1 LKIERW
7 LKLTLAIERILEVE
21 NLNVKYGPVE
31 AVRDTSFNVENGE
44 LVSILGSNGA
54 GKSSTL
60 KALAGLIHHEGKVRF
75 FERDISR
82 IEAHRIPYLGLM
94 LCPERRG
101 IFPDLNV
108 EDNLLLGAYTIRKN
122 RNLIKQNIEKVYG
135 LFERLGERKKQLAGT
150 LSGGE
155 QQMLAIG
162 RALMGEPKLLMLD
175 EPSLGLSP
183 KLVDF
188 IFDSLKGINKSG
200 TSILLVE
207 QNAMIAIEIS
217 TRIYVM
223 QNGRFAISGN
233 VRDIDFQTL
242 KMKYLGV

>member
-1 LKIERW
+1 MA
-7 LKLTLAIERILEVE
+7 TDRILEVE
-21 NLNVKYGPVE
+21 NLTVKYGPIE
-31 AVRDTSFNVENGE
+31 AVRGTNFFVGNQEV
-44 LVSILGSNGA
+44 VSILGANGA

-60 KALAGLIHHEGKVRF
+60 KSLAGLIPHEGRITFISK
-75 FERDISR
+75 DISR
-82 IEAHRIPYLGLM
+82 TEPYRIPYLGLT

-101 IFPDLNV
+101 IFPDLSV

-122 RNLIKQNIEKVYG
+122 KNLIKENIKKVYA
-135 LFERLGERKKQLAGT
+135 LFQRLEERKRQLAGT

-162 RALMGEPKLLMLD
+162 RALMNDPKLLMLD

-188 IFDSLKGINKSG
+188 IFDSLKTINKSG
-200 TSILLVE
+200 TAILLVE
-207 QNAMIAIEIS
+207 QNAMIAMEIS
-217 TRIYVM
+217 NRIYVM
-223 QNGRFAISGN
+223 QNGKFAISGN
-233 VRDIDFQTL
+233 TKDVDFQTL

>member
-1 LKIERW
+1 M
-7 LKLTLAIERILEVE
+7 LEVE
-21 NLNVKYGPVE
+21 NLTVKYGPIE
-31 AVRDTSFNVENGE
+31 AVRGTNFFVGNQEV
-44 LVSILGSNGA
+44 VSILGANGA

-60 KALAGLIHHEGKVRF
+60 KALAGLIPHEGRITFLSK
-75 FERDISR
+75 DISR
-82 IEAHRIPYLGLM
+82 TEPYKIPYLGLT

-101 IFPDLNV
+101 IFPDLSV

-122 RNLIKQNIEKVYG
+122 KNLIKGNIKKVYA
-135 LFERLGERKKQLAGT
+135 LFQRLEERKRQLAGT

-162 RALMGEPKLLMLD
+162 RALMNDPKLLMLD

-188 IFDSLKGINKSG
+188 IFDSLKTINKSG
-200 TSILLVE
+200 TAILLVE
-207 QNAMIAIEIS
+207 QNAMIAMEIS
-217 TRIYVM
+217 NRIYVM
-223 QNGRFAISGN
+223 QNGKFAISGN
-233 VRDIDFQTL
+233 TKDVDFQTL

>member
-1 LKIERW
+1 
-7 LKLTLAIERILEVE
+7 LATDRILEVE
-21 NLNVKYGPVE
+21 NLTVKYGPIE
-31 AVRDTSFNVENGE
+31 AVRGTNFFVGNQEVI
-44 LVSILGSNGA
+44 SILGANGA

-60 KALAGLIHHEGKVRF
+60 KALAGLIPHEGRITFLSK
-75 FERDISR
+75 DISR
-82 IEAHRIPYLGLM
+82 TEPYKIPYLGLT

-101 IFPDLNV
+101 IFPDLSV

-122 RNLIKQNIEKVYG
+122 KNLIKGNIKKVYA
-135 LFERLGERKKQLAGT
+135 LFQRLEERRRQLAGT

-162 RALMGEPKLLMLD
+162 RALMNEPQLLMLD

-188 IFDSLKGINKSG
+188 IFDSLKTINKSG
-200 TSILLVE
+200 TAILLVE
-207 QNAMIAIEIS
+207 QNAMIAMEIS
-217 TRIYVM
+217 NRIYVM
-223 QNGRFAISGN
+223 QNGKFAISGN
-233 VRDIDFQTL
+233 TKDVDFQTL

>member
-1 LKIERW
+1 MATEH
-7 LKLTLAIERILEVE
+7 ILEVE
-21 NLNVKYGPVE
+21 NLIVKYGPIE
-31 AVRDTSFNVENGE
+31 AVKGIDFFVNTQEI
-44 LVSILGSNGA
+44 VSILGANGA
-54 GKSSTL
+54 GKTSTL
-60 KALAGLIHHEGKVRF
+60 KALSGLIPHEGKIVF
-75 FERDISR
+75 SLKDISKM
-82 IEAHRIPYLGLM
+82 ESYKIPYLGLT

-101 IFPDLNV
+101 IFPDLSV

-122 RNLIKQNIEKVYG
+122 KNLVRQNMERVYG
-135 LFERLGERKKQLAGT
+135 LFERLKERKTQLAGT

-162 RALMGEPKLLMLD
+162 RALMNEPKLLMLD

-188 IFDSLKGINKSG
+188 IFDSLKTINKSG

-207 QNAMIAIEIS
+207 QNAMIATEIS
-217 TRIYVM
+217 NRIYVM
-223 QNGRFAISGN
+223 QNGKFSLSGN
-233 VRDIDFQTL
+233 AKEIDFQTL

>member
-1 LKIERW
+1 MA
-7 LKLTLAIERILEVE
+7 TDRILEVE
-21 NLNVKYGPVE
+21 NLTVKYGPIE
-31 AVRDTSFNVENGE
+31 AVRGTNFFVGNQEVI
-44 LVSILGSNGA
+44 SILGANGA

-60 KALAGLIHHEGKVRF
+60 KALAGLIPHEGRITFLSK
-75 FERDISR
+75 DISR
-82 IEAHRIPYLGLM
+82 TEPYKIPYLGLT

-101 IFPDLNV
+101 IFPDLSV

-122 RNLIKQNIEKVYG
+122 KNLIKGNIKKVYA
-135 LFERLGERKKQLAGT
+135 LFQRLEERRRQLEGT

-162 RALMGEPKLLMLD
+162 RALMNEPQLLMLD

-188 IFDSLKGINKSG
+188 IFDSLKTINKSG
-200 TSILLVE
+200 TAILLVE
-207 QNAMIAIEIS
+207 QNAMIAMEIS
-217 TRIYVM
+217 NRIYVM
-223 QNGRFAISGN
+223 QNGKFAISGN
-233 VRDIDFQTL
+233 TKDVDFQTL

>member
-1 LKIERW
+1 MA
-7 LKLTLAIERILEVE
+7 TDRILEVE
-21 NLNVKYGPVE
+21 NLTVKYGPIE
-31 AVRDTSFNVENGE
+31 AIRGTNFFVGNQEV
-44 LVSILGSNGA
+44 VSILGANGA

-60 KALAGLIHHEGKVRF
+60 KALAGLIPHEGRITFLSK
-75 FERDISR
+75 DISR
-82 IEAHRIPYLGLM
+82 TEPYKIPYLGLT

-101 IFPDLNV
+101 IFPDLSV

-122 RNLIKQNIEKVYG
+122 KNLIKGNIKKVYA
-135 LFERLGERKKQLAGT
+135 LFQRLEERKRQLAGT

-162 RALMGEPKLLMLD
+162 RALMNDPKLLMLD

-188 IFDSLKGINKSG
+188 IFDSLKTINKSG
-200 TSILLVE
+200 TAILLVE
-207 QNAMIAIEIS
+207 QNAMIAMEIS
-217 TRIYVM
+217 NRIYVM
-223 QNGRFAISGN
+223 QNGKFAISGN
-233 VRDIDFQTL
+233 TKDVDFQTL

>member
-1 LKIERW
+1 MA
-7 LKLTLAIERILEVE
+7 TDRILEVE
-21 NLNVKYGPVE
+21 NLTVKYGPIE
-31 AVRDTSFNVENGE
+31 AVRGTNFFVGNQEV
-44 LVSILGSNGA
+44 VSILGANGA

-60 KALAGLIHHEGKVRF
+60 KALAGLIPHEGRITFISK
-75 FERDISR
+75 DISR
-82 IEAHRIPYLGLM
+82 TEPYKIPYLGLT

-101 IFPDLNV
+101 IFPDLSV

-122 RNLIKQNIEKVYG
+122 KNLIKENIKKVYA
-135 LFERLGERKKQLAGT
+135 LFQRLEERKRQLAGT

-162 RALMGEPKLLMLD
+162 RALMNDPKLLMLD

-188 IFDSLKGINKSG
+188 IFDSLKTINKSG
-200 TSILLVE
+200 TAILLVE
-207 QNAMIAIEIS
+207 QNAMIAMEIS
-217 TRIYVM
+217 NRIYVM
-223 QNGRFAISGN
+223 QNGKFAISGN
-233 VRDIDFQTL
+233 TKDVDFQTL

>member
-1 LKIERW
+1 MA
-7 LKLTLAIERILEVE
+7 TDRILEVE
-21 NLNVKYGPVE
+21 NLTVKYGPIE
-31 AVRDTSFNVENGE
+31 AVRGTNFFVGNQEV
-44 LVSILGSNGA
+44 VSILGANGA

-60 KALAGLIHHEGKVRF
+60 KALAGLIPHEGRITFLSK
-75 FERDISR
+75 DISR
-82 IEAHRIPYLGLM
+82 TEPYKIPYLGLT

-101 IFPDLNV
+101 IFPDLSV

-122 RNLIKQNIEKVYG
+122 KNLIKENIKKVYA
-135 LFERLGERKKQLAGT
+135 LFQRLEERKRQLAGT

-162 RALMGEPKLLMLD
+162 RALMNDPKLLMLD

-188 IFDSLKGINKSG
+188 IFDSLKTINKSG
-200 TSILLVE
+200 TAILLVE
-207 QNAMIAIEIS
+207 QNAMIAMEIS
-217 TRIYVM
+217 NRIYVM
-223 QNGRFAISGN
+223 QNGKFAISGN
-233 VRDIDFQTL
+233 TKDVDFQTL

>member
-1 LKIERW
+1 MA
-7 LKLTLAIERILEVE
+7 TDHILEVE
-21 NLNVKYGPVE
+21 NLTVKYGPIE
-31 AVRDTSFNVENGE
+31 AVRETNFFVDAHEV
-44 LVSILGSNGA
+44 VSILGSNGA

-60 KALAGLIHHEGKVRF
+60 KALAGLIPHEGKITF
-75 FERDISR
+75 LSKDISR
-82 IEAHRIPYLGLM
+82 MEPYKIPYLGFT

-101 IFPDLNV
+101 IFPDLSV

-122 RNLIKQNIEKVYG
+122 KDLIKVNIKKVYA
-135 LFERLGERKKQLAGT
+135 LFQRLEERRRQLAGT

-162 RALMGEPKLLMLD
+162 RALMNEPKLLMLD

-188 IFDSLKGINKSG
+188 IFDSLKTINKSG
-200 TSILLVE
+200 TAVLLVE
-207 QNAMIAIEIS
+207 QNAMIAMEIS
-217 TRIYVM
+217 NRVYVM
-223 QNGRFAISGN
+223 QNGKFVISGN
-233 VRDIDFQTL
+233 VKDVDFQTL

>member
-1 LKIERW
+1 MA
-7 LKLTLAIERILEVE
+7 TDRILEVE
-21 NLNVKYGPVE
+21 NLTVKYGPIE
-31 AVRDTSFNVENGE
+31 AVRGTNFFVGNQEV
-44 LVSILGSNGA
+44 VSILGANGA

-60 KALAGLIHHEGKVRF
+60 KALAGLIPHEGRITFLSK
-75 FERDISR
+75 DISR
-82 IEAHRIPYLGLM
+82 TEPYKIPYLGLT

-101 IFPDLNV
+101 IFPDLSV

-122 RNLIKQNIEKVYG
+122 KNLIKGNIKKVYA
-135 LFERLGERKKQLAGT
+135 LFQRLEERKRQLAGT

-162 RALMGEPKLLMLD
+162 RALMNDPKLLMLD

-188 IFDSLKGINKSG
+188 IFDSLKTINKSG
-200 TSILLVE
+200 TAILLVE
-207 QNAMIAIEIS
+207 QNAMIAMEIS
-217 TRIYVM
+217 NRIYVM
-223 QNGRFAISGN
+223 QNGKFAISGN
-233 VRDIDFQTL
+233 TKDVDFQTL

>member
-122 RNLIKQNIEKVYG
+122 RNLIKQN
-135 LFERLGERKKQLAGT
+135 
-150 LSGGE
+150 
-155 QQMLAIG
+155 

>member
-1 LKIERW
+1 MKIERW
-7 LKLTLAIERILEVE
+7 PKLTLAIERILDVE
-21 NLNVKYGPVE
+21 KLDVNYGPIE
-31 AVRDTSFNVENGE
+31 AVRGTNFNVESGE
-44 LVSILGSNGA
+44 IVSILGPNGA
-54 GKSSTL
+54 GKTSTL
-60 KALAGLIHHEGKVRF
+60 KALAGLIPHEGSIKF
-75 FERDISR
+75 FKRDISR
-82 IEAHRIPYLGLM
+82 IEAHKIPYLGLM

-101 IFPDLNV
+101 IFPDLSV
-108 EDNLLLGAYTIRKN
+108 EDNLLLGAYTIRKKKY
-122 RNLIKQNIEKVYG
+122 LIRQNIEKVYG

-188 IFDSLKGINKSG
+188 IFDSLKAINKSG
-200 TSILLVE
+200 ASILLVE
-207 QNAMIAIEIS
+207 QNAMIAMEIS

-223 QNGRFAISGN
+223 QNGKFAISGN
-233 VRDIDFQTL
+233 VKDIDFQSL

>member
-1 LKIERW
+1 M
-7 LKLTLAIERILEVE
+7 KLFQYL
-21 NLNVKYGPVE
+21 
-31 AVRDTSFNVENGE
+31 D
-44 LVSILGSNGA
+44 NGA

-60 KALAGLIHHEGKVRF
+60 KALAGLIPHEGKITF
-75 FERDISR
+75 LSKDISR
-82 IEAHRIPYLGLM
+82 MEPYKIPYLGFT

-101 IFPDLNV
+101 IFPDLSV

-122 RNLIKQNIEKVYG
+122 KDLIKVNIKKVYA
-135 LFERLGERKKQLAGT
+135 LFQRLEERRRQLAGT

-162 RALMGEPKLLMLD
+162 RALMNEPKLLMLD

-188 IFDSLKGINKSG
+188 IFDSLKTINKSG
-200 TSILLVE
+200 TAVLLVE
-207 QNAMIAIEIS
+207 QNAMIAMEIS
-217 TRIYVM
+217 NRVYVM
-223 QNGRFAISGN
+223 QNGKFVISGN
-233 VRDIDFQTL
+233 VKDVDFQTL

>member
-1 LKIERW
+1 
-7 LKLTLAIERILEVE
+7 LATDHILEVE
-21 NLNVKYGPVE
+21 NLTVKYGPIE
-31 AVRDTSFNVENGE
+31 AVRGTNFFVNTQEV
-44 LVSILGSNGA
+44 VSILGANGA

-60 KALAGLIHHEGKVRF
+60 KALAGLISHEGRF
-75 FERDISR
+75 TFLSKDISKM
-82 IEAHRIPYLGLM
+82 EPYKIPYLGLT

-101 IFPDLNV
+101 IFPDLSV

-188 IFDSLKGINKSG
+188 IFDALKTINKSG
-200 TSILLVE
+200 TAILLVE
-207 QNAMIAIEIS
+207 QNAMIAMEIS
-217 TRIYVM
+217 NRIYVM
-223 QNGRFAISGN
+223 QNGKFAISGN
-233 VRDIDFQTL
+233 AKDVDFQTL

>member
-1 LKIERW
+1 ME
-7 LKLTLAIERILEVE
+7 TDHILEVE
-21 NLNVKYGPVE
+21 NLTVKYGPIE
-31 AVRDTSFNVENGE
+31 AVKGTNFFVGNQEV
-44 LVSILGSNGA
+44 VSILGANGA

-60 KALAGLIHHEGKVRF
+60 KALAGLIPHEGRVTFLSK
-75 FERDISR
+75 DISR
-82 IEAHRIPYLGLM
+82 TEPYIIPYLGLT

-101 IFPDLNV
+101 IFPDLSV

-122 RNLIKQNIEKVYG
+122 KNLIKENIRKVYV
-135 LFERLGERKKQLAGT
+135 LFQRLEERKRQLAGT

-162 RALMGEPKLLMLD
+162 RALMNDPKLLMLD

-188 IFDSLKGINKSG
+188 IFDSLKTINKSG
-200 TSILLVE
+200 TAILLVE
-207 QNAMIAIEIS
+207 QNAMIAMEIS

-223 QNGRFAISGN
+223 QNGKFAISGN
-233 VRDIDFQTL
+233 TKDIDFQNL